1 MLPCPMAVEK
11 GPRHVANSGAEPSA
25 YNHGET
31 LILLI
36 FVIPYLRTCMNV
48 QTRLSFD
55 HTV

>member
-48 QTRLSFD
+48 
-55 HTV
+55 